1 MESLSQLF
9 QDSLSS
15 QPATRTKAEATLNSL
30 QLEFNGF
37 TSTLFQVVASDNQP
51 LPIRQAASIYLKNY
65 LRASYSNNSNKIS
78 EQDKAFLKT
87 HILQAIAQVPS
98 SISTLLLPTLAVI
111 ISADYPDRWP
121 ECLPI
126 TINLIRANHF
136 NLIQSGLLSLLEI
149 IRLYRWSGDRD
160 LRSNAIN
167 SSFPILLQ
175 LTTKLISTSPE
186 NYRLQ
191 DQGSINDSLEE
202 SNSKI
207 GRLLHL
213 ILKIYK
219 TSITAELPIYQ
230 QQNILPWTQLFI
242 ELIRKP
248 LLNSPGFPIDTD
260 DRNRWGWSKAKKWSY
275 FILNRLYSRYGS
287 PTQLPSNMQ
296 HYKPFANKFISTFAC
311 PILQL
316 YLEQVELNI
325 KNQDWMSKKVI
336 CHTIIYF
343 EESIKPKETWTVLKP
358 QISILLPHFIFKLL
372 CITED
377 EIIEF
382 ENSAEDYIRTQ
393 FAEFFEDICS
403 NPSTISAG
411 FLLALASGRKKTMF
425 MNLLSFITDVCAKYP
440 AEQTPRDK
448 DGALRSLAHLATVI
462 TETKSIRP
470 NIEEFFK
477 SYVFP
482 EFRSEHAF
490 LRARTCEVVRK
501 FEISGAEWS
510 KPELL
515 NTAYQGVTQCLSDP
529 SLPVRVQA
537 ALTLPELCEHPQ
549 VHEGIAPH
557 IGQIMKG
564 LLALSNEVDL
574 DSLTQATRSLV
585 SKFSDEL
592 LPFAADM
599 AQALHQSY
607 MRLMSEIADARR
619 RLGDEDDDSSE
630 EKVLVAMNILKTLQ
644 QLVVGLEGNLNVLYQ
659 VEAASIPLI
668 KYTLKEEIVEIY
680 DEALELLDS
689 TQFALKMITNEQWE
703 LFEIIYDVFK
713 TSGADFIAEMFPS
726 LDNFLSYGAGYIS
739 NHPDTLNKMLDIY
752 LSTMSSKTSSCSD
765 RIIACKLADS
775 MLLCLRGHADGAVPM
790 FLEHTMRIIQRG
802 ITTIDPITTKA
813 LLMHAL
819 EVVLNAIYY
828 NPTLAMDVLIKNG
841 WSSEFFSEWFGRLLS
856 FKRTHDKKLSLLA
869 ISAILSIST
878 TQGVDNILAQSS
890 GQLVLGALTLFESL
904 PEAIRTRFELEKK
917 VQFRF

>member
-1 MESLSQLF
+1 MRIFGAAFGLERAHMGLFIQLSVIYAKHNPSKL
-9 QDSLSS
+9 
-15 QPATRTKAEATLNSL
+15 TKHMKVFWLRINIL
-30 QLEFNGF
+30 K
-37 TSTLFQVVASDNQP
+37 
-51 LPIRQAASIYLKNY
+51 KNY
-65 LRASYSNNSNKIS
+65 LRASYSNSIKIS
-78 EQDKAFLKT
+78 EQDKAFLKA
-87 HILQAIAQVPS
+87 HILQAIAQ
-98 SISTLLLPTLAVI
+98 
-111 ISADYPDRWP
+111 
-121 ECLPI
+121 
-126 TINLIRANHF
+126 
-136 NLIQSGLLSLLEI
+136 
-149 IRLYRWSGDRD
+149 
-160 LRSNAIN
+160 
-167 SSFPILLQ
+167 
-175 LTTKLISTSPE
+175 LTTRLISIPPE
-186 NYRLQ
+186 NYNRLLLQ
-191 DQGSINDSLEE
+191 DDGAANDSLAE

-219 TSITAELPIYQ
+219 TLITAELPIYQ
-230 QQNILPWTQLFI
+230 QQNILPWTQLFL

-275 FILNRLYSRYGS
+275 FI
-287 PTQLPSNMQ
+287 
-296 HYKPFANKFISTFAC
+296 
-311 PILQL
+311 
-316 YLEQVELNI
+316 VELNI
-325 KNQDWMSKKVI
+325 ENQDWMSKKVI

-358 QISILLPHFIFKLL
+358 QIPILLPHFIFKLL

-377 EIIEF
+377 EIMEF
-382 ENSAEDYIRTQ
+382 ENSAEGYIRTQ

-411 FLLALASGRKKTMF
+411 FLLALASGRKKT
-425 MNLLSFITDVCAKYP
+425 IYP
-440 AEQTPRDK
+440 AEQTPRDT

-490 LRARTCEVVRK
+490 LRARTCEVVRM

-537 ALTLPELCEHPQ
+537 ALALPELCGHPQ

-564 LLALSNEVDL
+564 LLALSNKVDL
-574 DSLTQATRSLV
+574 DSLTQATQSLV

-619 RLGDEDDDSSE
+619 LLEDDDSSK
-630 EKVLVAMNILKTLQ
+630 EKVLVAMNILKITQ
-644 QLVVGLEGNLNVLYQ
+644 QLVVGSEGNLGVLYQ

-680 DEALELLDS
+680 DEALELLGL

-703 LFEIIYDVFK
+703 LFEIIYYDVFK
-713 TSGADFIAEMFPS
+713 RSGANFIAEMF
-726 LDNFLSYGAGYIS
+726 
-739 NHPDTLNKMLDIY
+739 
-752 LSTMSSKTSSCSD
+752 SS
-765 RIIACKLADS
+765 
-775 MLLCLRGHADGAVPM
+775 
-790 FLEHTMRIIQRG
+790 
-802 ITTIDPITTKA
+802 
-813 LLMHAL
+813 
-819 EVVLNAIYY
+819 
-828 NPTLAMDVLIKNG
+828 
-841 WSSEFFSEWFGRLLS
+841 
-856 FKRTHDKKLSLLA
+856 
-869 ISAILSIST
+869 
-878 TQGVDNILAQSS
+878 
-890 GQLVLGALTLFESL
+890 
-904 PEAIRTRFELEKK
+904 
-917 VQFRF
+917 

>member
-1 MESLSQLF
+1 MPLHVSRVKGGIWNTSGSKPSAFSDKANLKKLSLLTAIRSDEGKVMCHIDKIEDIDIKHYFEELMRIFGAAFGLERAHMGLFIQL
-9 QDSLSS
+9 SVIYAKHNPSKL
-15 QPATRTKAEATLNSL
+15 TKHMKVFWLRINIL
-30 QLEFNGF
+30 K
-37 TSTLFQVVASDNQP
+37 
-51 LPIRQAASIYLKNY
+51 KNY
-65 LRASYSNNSNKIS
+65 LRASYSNSIKIS
-78 EQDKAFLKT
+78 EQDKAFLKA
-87 HILQAIAQVPS
+87 HILQAIAQPS
-98 SISTLLLPTLAVI
+98 SSQPTTQIDGQNVSRSQSISSVQPT
-111 ISADYPDRWP
+111 S
-121 ECLPI
+121 
-126 TINLIRANHF
+126 TSSNLVG
-136 NLIQSGLLSLLEI
+136 S
-149 IRLYRWSGDRD
+149 
-160 LRSNAIN
+160 
-167 SSFPILLQ
+167 
-175 LTTKLISTSPE
+175 LTTRLISIPPE
-186 NYRLQ
+186 NYNRLLLQ
-191 DQGSINDSLEE
+191 DDGAANDSLAE

-219 TSITAELPIYQ
+219 TLITAELPIYQ
-230 QQNILPWTQLFI
+230 QQNILPWTQLFLK
-242 ELIRKP
+242 LIRKP

-275 FILNRLYSRYGS
+275 FI
-287 PTQLPSNMQ
+287 
-296 HYKPFANKFISTFAC
+296 
-311 PILQL
+311 
-316 YLEQVELNI
+316 VELNI
-325 KNQDWMSKKVI
+325 ENQDWMSKKVI

-358 QISILLPHFIFKLL
+358 QIPILLPHFIFKLL

-377 EIIEF
+377 EIMEF
-382 ENSAEDYIRTQ
+382 ENSAEGYIRTQ

-411 FLLALASGRKKTMF
+411 FLLALASGRKKT
-425 MNLLSFITDVCAKYP
+425 IYP
-440 AEQTPRDK
+440 AEQTPRDT

-490 LRARTCEVVRK
+490 LRARTCEVVRM

-537 ALTLPELCEHPQ
+537 ALALPELCGHPQ

-564 LLALSNEVDL
+564 LLALSNKVDL
-574 DSLTQATRSLV
+574 DSLTQATQSLV

-619 RLGDEDDDSSE
+619 LLEDDDSRK
-630 EKVLVAMNILKTLQ
+630 EKVLVAMNILKITQ
-644 QLVVGLEGNLNVLYQ
+644 QLVVGSEGNLGVLYQ

-680 DEALELLDS
+680 DEALELLGL

-703 LFEIIYDVFK
+703 LFEIIYYDVFK
-713 TSGADFIAEMFPS
+713 RSGANFIAEMF
-726 LDNFLSYGAGYIS
+726 
-739 NHPDTLNKMLDIY
+739 
-752 LSTMSSKTSSCSD
+752 SS
-765 RIIACKLADS
+765 
-775 MLLCLRGHADGAVPM
+775 
-790 FLEHTMRIIQRG
+790 
-802 ITTIDPITTKA
+802 
-813 LLMHAL
+813 
-819 EVVLNAIYY
+819 
-828 NPTLAMDVLIKNG
+828 
-841 WSSEFFSEWFGRLLS
+841 
-856 FKRTHDKKLSLLA
+856 
-869 ISAILSIST
+869 
-878 TQGVDNILAQSS
+878 
-890 GQLVLGALTLFESL
+890 
-904 PEAIRTRFELEKK
+904 
-917 VQFRF
+917 

>member
-1 MESLSQLF
+1 MSVSLLKPSAFSDKANLKKLSLLTAIRSDEGKVMCHIDKIEDIDIKHYFEELMRIFGAAFGLERAHMGLFIQL
-9 QDSLSS
+9 SVIYAKHNPSKL
-15 QPATRTKAEATLNSL
+15 TKHMKVFWLRINIL
-30 QLEFNGF
+30 K
-37 TSTLFQVVASDNQP
+37 
-51 LPIRQAASIYLKNY
+51 KNY
-65 LRASYSNNSNKIS
+65 LRASYSNSIKIS
-78 EQDKAFLKT
+78 EQDKAFLKA
-87 HILQAIAQVPS
+87 HILQAIAQ
-98 SISTLLLPTLAVI
+98 
-111 ISADYPDRWP
+111 
-121 ECLPI
+121 
-126 TINLIRANHF
+126 
-136 NLIQSGLLSLLEI
+136 
-149 IRLYRWSGDRD
+149 
-160 LRSNAIN
+160 
-167 SSFPILLQ
+167 
-175 LTTKLISTSPE
+175 LTTRLISIPPE
-186 NYRLQ
+186 NYNRLLLQ
-191 DQGSINDSLEE
+191 DDGAANDSLAE

-219 TSITAELPIYQ
+219 TLITAELPIYQ
-230 QQNILPWTQLFI
+230 QQNILPWTQLFLK
-242 ELIRKP
+242 LIRKP

-275 FILNRLYSRYGS
+275 FI
-287 PTQLPSNMQ
+287 
-296 HYKPFANKFISTFAC
+296 
-311 PILQL
+311 
-316 YLEQVELNI
+316 VELNI
-325 KNQDWMSKKVI
+325 ENQDWMSKKVI

-358 QISILLPHFIFKLL
+358 QIPILLPHFIFKLL

-377 EIIEF
+377 EIMEF
-382 ENSAEDYIRTQ
+382 ENSAEGYIRTQ

-411 FLLALASGRKKTMF
+411 FLLALASGRKKT
-425 MNLLSFITDVCAKYP
+425 IYP
-440 AEQTPRDK
+440 AEQTPRDT

-490 LRARTCEVVRK
+490 LRARTCEVVRM

-537 ALTLPELCEHPQ
+537 ALALPELCGHPQ

-564 LLALSNEVDL
+564 LLALSNKVDL
-574 DSLTQATRSLV
+574 DSLTQATQSLV

-619 RLGDEDDDSSE
+619 LLEDDDSRK
-630 EKVLVAMNILKTLQ
+630 EKVLVAMNILKITQ
-644 QLVVGLEGNLNVLYQ
+644 QLVVGSEGNLGVLYQ

-680 DEALELLDS
+680 DEALELLGL

-703 LFEIIYDVFK
+703 LFEIIYYDVFK
-713 TSGADFIAEMFPS
+713 RSGANFIAEMF
-726 LDNFLSYGAGYIS
+726 
-739 NHPDTLNKMLDIY
+739 
-752 LSTMSSKTSSCSD
+752 SS
-765 RIIACKLADS
+765 
-775 MLLCLRGHADGAVPM
+775 
-790 FLEHTMRIIQRG
+790 
-802 ITTIDPITTKA
+802 
-813 LLMHAL
+813 
-819 EVVLNAIYY
+819 
-828 NPTLAMDVLIKNG
+828 
-841 WSSEFFSEWFGRLLS
+841 
-856 FKRTHDKKLSLLA
+856 
-869 ISAILSIST
+869 
-878 TQGVDNILAQSS
+878 
-890 GQLVLGALTLFESL
+890 
-904 PEAIRTRFELEKK
+904 
-917 VQFRF
+917 